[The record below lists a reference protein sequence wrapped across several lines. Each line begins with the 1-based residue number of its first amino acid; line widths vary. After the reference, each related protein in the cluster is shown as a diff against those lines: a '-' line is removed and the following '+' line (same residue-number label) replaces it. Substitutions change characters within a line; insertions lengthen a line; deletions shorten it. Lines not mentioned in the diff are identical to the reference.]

1 MATNKKDVCCFDVDG
16 TIIKWKPDVNPVY
29 STYSGAFLGP
39 STSSEEFNIK
49 LDFYGTPKYVR
60 EIKVHTEFLKSLKAR
75 GYFIRVHSGN
85 GAEWAEQVVNALGLK
100 DHVDS
105 IETKPVKFID
115 DKPMENWAHPIYLG
129 DT

>member
-1 MATNKKDVCCFDVDG
+1 MVTNKKDVVCCDVDG
-16 TIIKWKPDVNPVY
+16 TLIKWLPDCKDKYVSAIY
-29 STYSGAFLGP
+29 
-39 STSSEEFNIK
+39 
-49 LDFYGTPKYVR
+49 LDFYGTKKAVK

-100 DHVDS
+100 DYVDS